1 MGRSAAAANTYGVS
15 MDELLGYITA
25 IQEVTR
31 DSGAN
36 VGNSLKTIFS
46 RITMSGSVN
55 ALKDVGV
62 GVFNDDGTTRDFA
75 RIIEDLAG
83 KWDTLT
89 NAQQQNLAV
98 QLAGRYQLVR

>member
-55 ALKDVGV
+55 ALQEVGV
-62 GVFNDDGTTRDFA
+62 GVFNDDGTTRNFSN
-75 RIIEDLAG
+75 IIEDLAG
-83 KWDTLT
+83 KWNTLT

-98 QLAGRYQLVR
+98 QLAGRYQLTR